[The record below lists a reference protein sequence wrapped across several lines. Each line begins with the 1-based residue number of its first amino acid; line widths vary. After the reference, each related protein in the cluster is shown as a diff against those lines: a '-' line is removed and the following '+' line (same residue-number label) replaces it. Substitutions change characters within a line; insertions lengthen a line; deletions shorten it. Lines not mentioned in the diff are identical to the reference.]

1 MAWATFTDITSRWV
15 GADAPTDE
23 ALVTALIADAEQVI
37 LASYPAIQ
45 TRIDS
50 DALPVE
56 RVILVVS
63 QIVTRV
69 LRNPDGLTTWQQNT
83 GPFGQLRNFADG
95 KSGIHINDAEL
106 RLLAPT
112 RGGKSFEV
120 DLGWNATDA
129 YSVDSDRDDLIWHD
143 A

>member
-1 MAWATFTDITSRWV
+1 MSWATYTDITSRWV
-15 GADAPTDE
+15 GDGFPTDE
-23 ALVTALIADAEQVI
+23 QLVAALISDAEQVI

-50 DALPVE
+50 GALPLE
-56 RVILVVS
+56 RVVLVVS
-63 QIVTRV
+63 QIVSRV

-95 KSGIHINDAEL
+95 KSGIHITDQEL

-112 RGGKSFEV
+112 RGGKAFEV
-120 DLGWNATDA
+120 DLGHTATGEYATD
-129 YSVDSDRDDLIWHD
+129 YDDVMWHD

>member
-1 MAWATFTDITSRWV
+1 MSWTTFADITTRWV
-15 GADAPTDE
+15 GEGVPTDQQ
-23 ALVTALIADAEQVI
+23 LVETLIADAEQVI

-50 DALPVE
+50 GALPIE
-56 RVILVVS
+56 RVILVVN
-63 QIVTRV
+63 QIVSRV

-95 KSGIHINDAEL
+95 KTGIHITDAEV

-112 RGGKSFEV
+112 RGGKAFEV
-120 DLGWNATDA
+120 DLGHTATGEYATD
-129 YSVDSDRDDLIWHD
+129 SEDVIWQD